1 MENLDRLK
9 HLVSKEIGEIADLKS
24 LTPEVLDSAIKIVC
38 LYNEIEDAE
47 GKMMDGWANENS
59 RRSYRDSYMDD
70 YSGLRMRSPMTG
82 RYISTRDNYID
93 NYRDGNQGNYRDDSY
108 REGYSNHSKDDL
120 IMDLEMKARNAQ
132 TERERNSIMETID
145 IIKRQKMS

>member
-1 MENLDRLK
+1 MENLERLK

-24 LTPEVLDSAIKIVC
+24 LSPEVLDSAIKIVC

-47 GKMMDGWANENS
+47 TKIEGWANTGSGRN
-59 RRSYRDSYMDD
+59 YRDSYMDD

-82 RYISTRDNYID
+82 RYISTRDNY
-93 NYRDGNQGNYRDDSY
+93 RDGNQGNYRDDSY
-108 REGYSNHSKDDL
+108 RDGYSNHSKDDL
-120 IMDLEMKARNAQ
+120 IMDLEMKARDAK

-145 IIKRQKMS
+145 IIKRQRMS

>member
-1 MENLDRLK
+1 MENLERLK

-24 LTPEVLDSAIKIVC
+24 LNPEVLDSAIKIVC
-38 LYNEIEDAE
+38 LYNEISDAE
-47 GKMMDGWANENS
+47 GKMDGWS
-59 RRSYRDSYMDD
+59 DGMSHRSYRDSYMDD

-82 RYISTRDNYID
+82 RYISTRDNY
-93 NYRDGNQGNYRDDSY
+93 RDGNMSYRDDSY
-108 REGYSNHSKDDL
+108 RDGYTNHSKDDL

>member
-1 MENLDRLK
+1 MENLERLK

-24 LTPEVLDSAIKIVC
+24 LSPEVLDSAIKVVC

-47 GKMMDGWANENS
+47 GKMDGWSDGMS
-59 RRSYRDSYMDD
+59 RRSYIDSYMDD

-82 RYISTRDNYID
+82 RYISTRDNY
-93 NYRDGNQGNYRDDSY
+93 RDGDMNYRDDSY
-108 REGYSNHSKDDL
+108 RDGYTNHSKDDL

>member
-1 MENLDRLK
+1 MENLERLK
-9 HLVSKEIGEIADLKS
+9 HLVSKEIGEIADLNS
-24 LTPEVLDSAIKIVC
+24 LNPEVLDSAIKIVC

-47 GKMMDGWANENS
+47 SKIEGWNEGMS

-82 RYISTRDNYID
+82 RYISTRDNY
-93 NYRDGNQGNYRDDSY
+93 RDEKRGNYRDDSY
-108 REGYSNHSKDDL
+108 RDGYSNHDKEDL

-132 TERERNSIMETID
+132 TDRERNSIMETIE
-145 IIKRQKMS
+145 ILKRQK

>member
-1 MENLDRLK
+1 MENLERLK

-24 LTPEVLDSAIKIVC
+24 LSPEVLDSAIKVVC
-38 LYNEIEDAE
+38 LYNEIADAE
-47 GKMMDGWANENS
+47 GKIDGWNDGMS

-82 RYISTRDNYID
+82 RYISTRDNY
-93 NYRDGNQGNYRDDSY
+93 RDGEMNYRDDSY
-108 REGYSNHSKDDL
+108 RDGYTNHSKDDL

>member
-1 MENLDRLK
+1 MENLERLK

-38 LYNEIEDAE
+38 LYNEIETAE
-47 GKMMDGWANENS
+47 EKIEGWANQS
-59 RRSYRDSYMDD
+59 SQRSYRDSYMDN

-82 RYISTRDNYID
+82 RYISTRDNY
-93 NYRDGNQGNYRDDSY
+93 RDGNQGNYRDNSY
-108 REGYSNHSKDDL
+108 RDGYTNHSKDDL

-132 TERERNSIMETID
+132 TERERNSIMETIE
-145 IIKRQKMS
+145 IIKRQQMS

>member
-1 MENLDRLK
+1 MENLERLK

-24 LTPEVLDSAIKIVC
+24 LSPEVLDSAIKIVC

-47 GKMMDGWANENS
+47 GKMDSWSDGMS

-82 RYISTRDNYID
+82 RYISTRDNY
-93 NYRDGNQGNYRDDSY
+93 RDGDMSYRDDSY
-108 REGYSNHSKDDL
+108 RDGYTNHSKDDL

>member
-1 MENLDRLK
+1 MENLERLK

-24 LTPEVLDSAIKIVC
+24 LSPEVLDSAIKVVC

-47 GKMMDGWANENS
+47 GKMDGWSDGMS

-70 YSGLRMRSPMTG
+70 YSGLRMISPMTG
-82 RYISTRDNYID
+82 RYISTRDNY
-93 NYRDGNQGNYRDDSY
+93 RDGDMNYRDDSY
-108 REGYSNHSKDDL
+108 RDGYTNHSKDDL

>member
-1 MENLDRLK
+1 MENLERLK

-24 LTPEVLDSAIKIVC
+24 LSPEVLDSAIKVVC
-38 LYNEIEDAE
+38 LYNEIADAE
-47 GKMMDGWANENS
+47 GKMDGWSDGMS

-82 RYISTRDNYID
+82 RYISTRDNY
-93 NYRDGNQGNYRDDSY
+93 RDGDMNYRDDSY
-108 REGYSNHSKDDL
+108 RDGYTNHSKDDF

-132 TERERNSIMETID
+132 TERERNRIMETID

>member
-1 MENLDRLK
+1 MENLERLK

-24 LTPEVLDSAIKIVC
+24 LSPEVLDSAIKVVC
-38 LYNEIEDAE
+38 LYNEIADAE
-47 GKMMDGWANENS
+47 GKMDGWSDGMS

-82 RYISTRDNYID
+82 RYISTRDNY
-93 NYRDGNQGNYRDDSY
+93 RDGDMNYRDDSY
-108 REGYSNHSKDDL
+108 RDGYTNHSKDDL

>member
-1 MENLDRLK
+1 MENLERLK

-24 LTPEVLDSAIKIVC
+24 LSPEVLDSAIKVVC
-38 LYNEIEDAE
+38 LYNEIADAE
-47 GKMMDGWANENS
+47 GKMDGWSDGMS

-82 RYISTRDNYID
+82 RYISTRDNY
-93 NYRDGNQGNYRDDSY
+93 RDGEMNYRDDSY
-108 REGYSNHSKDDL
+108 RDGYTNHSKDDL